1 MSLHIDRESAR
12 RRLLESIGAAPAVAD
27 ELFDYG
33 APPVEQ
39 AEVAGTLPLPDEPH
53 VSAWRRY
60 EAEAASIGAVAAL
73 ARHFAQLRF
82 PIRAGMSN
90 EDAYRAATRQG
101 RFEAADAF
109 PSGVEF
115 ARPDRISIDVCPGM
129 GGSIPVVTAGDRADF
144 ESLVR
149 AFTERNEPVP
159 VPPAMGA
166 CLVRGLN
173 NWSRIADYR
182 AAWEEDLQARGA
194 TDSWTEEFR
203 RLAARKEL
211 YQDRLIILSRGA
223 YSAVEA
229 GTVGLDET
237 DWLERSLVIRREHEF
252 THYFTYRAFG
262 SIRSHIFDELI
273 ADFVG
278 LVHAFGRYRPDLALR
293 FLGLESSPISPD
305 SRFWIYRG
313 HPPISDE
320 AMRAVGTIAVKAV
333 ASLAAI
339 DASTRVS
346 PADLTAMG
354 RLTVALFSLGL
365 EELASPD
372 APDRIGALMGDA
384 RR

>member
-129 GGSIPVVTAGDRADF
+129 GGSIPVVDQR
-144 ESLVR
+144 
-149 AFTERNEPVP
+149 
-159 VPPAMGA
+159 
-166 CLVRGLN
+166 
-173 NWSRIADYR
+173 
-182 AAWEEDLQARGA
+182 
-194 TDSWTEEFR
+194 
-203 RLAARKEL
+203 
-211 YQDRLIILSRGA
+211 
-223 YSAVEA
+223 
-229 GTVGLDET
+229 
-237 DWLERSLVIRREHEF
+237 
-252 THYFTYRAFG
+252 
-262 SIRSHIFDELI
+262 
-273 ADFVG
+273 
-278 LVHAFGRYRPDLALR
+278 
-293 FLGLESSPISPD
+293 
-305 SRFWIYRG
+305 
-313 HPPISDE
+313 
-320 AMRAVGTIAVKAV
+320 
-333 ASLAAI
+333 
-339 DASTRVS
+339 
-346 PADLTAMG
+346 
-354 RLTVALFSLGL
+354 
-365 EELASPD
+365 
-372 APDRIGALMGDA
+372 
-384 RR
+384 